1 MMSLNSSEIARWE
14 GEQSTGPVSE
24 NPTIVRYARGFQRGI
39 STAKSSSAWLRDTLA
54 IVLALIV
61 LSAIPVGLKAT
72 AQESEIF
79 VRTFEKRYRAAKTL
93 QATFLE
99 RYTEN
104 GAVVRT
110 EAGTAF
116 FRRPGKM
123 RWEYEAPEKDLF
135 LVDGKT
141 AWFYVPADRTAT
153 RVPAKQSGDWR
164 TPLALLAGEM
174 KVSRVCAHVEL
185 ASKERAL
192 GENDVVLRCRVRRG
206 SGDGKDAK
214 QGDTA
219 QDTLAAPSG
228 SQNDVVLFEVD
239 RRTGELAR
247 LTVRQSGGVEVE
259 FRFENWHMDP
269 PLPES
274 LFKFDVP
281 AGVAIVNGELPQGDE
296 PVK

>member
-1 MMSLNSSEIARWE
+1 MNSRHTFGLTAALAVSLLVFGVGRLTAAVDSERNFT
-14 GEQSTGPVSE
+14 QM
-24 NPTIVRYARGFQRGI
+24 
-39 STAKSSSAWLRDTLA
+39 
-54 IVLALIV
+54 
-61 LSAIPVGLKAT
+61 
-72 AQESEIF
+72 
-79 VRTFEKRYRAAKTL
+79 FEKRYRAAKTL

-153 RVPAKQSGDWR
+153 RVPAKQSADWR

-174 KVSRVCAHVEL
+174 KVSRVCAHVDL
-185 ASKERAL
+185 VSNERAL
-192 GENDVVLRCRVRRG
+192 SESNVVLRCRVKG
-206 SGDGKDAK
+206 AAGGDRSAK
-214 QGDTA
+214 NSNPE
-219 QDTLAAPSG
+219 QDTLAAPAG

-239 RRTGELAR
+239 RRSGELAR
-247 LTVRQSGGVEVE
+247 LIVRQSGGVEVE
-259 FRFENWHMDP
+259 FRFENWHLDP

-274 LFKFDVP
+274 LFRFEVP

>member
-1 MMSLNSSEIARWE
+1 MLLTPFSDIIQKVLVRVTVCFVLICF
-14 GEQSTGPVSE
+14 STVPSRPDTEV
-24 NPTIVRYARGFQRGI
+24 NRVVR
-39 STAKSSSAWLRDTLA
+39 L
-54 IVLALIV
+54 
-61 LSAIPVGLKAT
+61 
-72 AQESEIF
+72 
-79 VRTFEKRYRAAKTL
+79 FELRYRTAKTL

-153 RVPAKQSGDWR
+153 RVPAKQSADWR

-174 KVSRVCAHVEL
+174 KVSRVCAHVDL
-185 ASKERAL
+185 VSNERAL
-192 GENDVVLRCRVRRG
+192 SENDVVLRCRVKG
-206 SGDGKDAK
+206 AAAGDSSAK
-214 QGDTA
+214 SSNPE
-219 QDTLAAPSG
+219 QDTLAAPAG

-239 RRTGELAR
+239 RHSGELAR
-247 LTVRQSGGVEVE
+247 LIVRQSGGVEVE
-259 FRFENWHMDP
+259 FRFENWHLDP

-274 LFKFDVP
+274 LFKFEPP